1 MQLLLGAN
9 MGLFKLKESIDVDV
23 DVVLWVFL
31 ERHIGNENGK
41 EFLLK
46 VDW

>member
-1 MQLLLGAN
+1 MQLSLDAK
-9 MGLFKLKESIDVDV
+9 MGLVKLKESVDVDV